1 MFLFAAYPAR
11 KNLPGTESIHLNV
24 PLCLNG
30 DQGAAGGGGGGQ
42 AVARRWPGGGLT
54 CKICWMLR
62 SQETQCCWNI
72 SVGLSPTSS
81 DSRHRPSNLVRQ
93 R

>member
-1 MFLFAAYPAR
+1 MFLFAAYPPR

-24 PLCLNG
+24 ALCLNG
-30 DQGAAGGGGGGQ
+30 DQDVAGG
-42 AVARRWPGGGLT
+42 RWRWPGGGLT